1 MGSLSRTLGWTIVI
15 IAISVGA
22 SLVRQWGTDTD
33 SNRQPTP
40 SDLANYLVEY
50 KAQHQFPIQIQD
62 GVEVQDATSSGTT
75 LTLHYRLDVD
85 PSPDERSQFTD
96 FTLNERDTLIKG
108 TCHTQDLEGIL
119 LRQGFNVRYR
129 FYSSDMDPLG
139 DLTVWPDNCGP

>member
-22 SLVRQWGTDTD
+22 SLVRQWGIQETH
-33 SNRQPTP
+33 QPTP
-40 SDLANYLVEY
+40 DDLANYLVEY

-85 PSPDERSQFTD
+85 PNPDERSQFTE
-96 FTLNERDTLIKG
+96 FTLDERGTLIKG

-129 FYSSDMDPLG
+129 FYSRDMDPLG
-139 DLTVWPDNCGP
+139 DLTVWPDDCGP